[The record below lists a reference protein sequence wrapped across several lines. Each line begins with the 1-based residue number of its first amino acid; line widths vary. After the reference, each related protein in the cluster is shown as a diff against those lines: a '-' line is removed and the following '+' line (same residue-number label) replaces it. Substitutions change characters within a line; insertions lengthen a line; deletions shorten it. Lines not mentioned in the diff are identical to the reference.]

1 MSSSD
6 LLIARGKKPGK
17 LLMFR
22 DPYIVVVL
30 SCLLIVFHIR
40 IHKQQQY
47 RITKQYN
54 TVSSYNPSIDGIVIR
69 QVDAIVHVVILN
81 KPRSL
86 ISLIHVA
93 APLIRF
99 LVLYI
104 HTSLSP
110 IHLGKL
116 CMSLS
121 FAICLPFIFSWTALP
136 CLPNV

>member
-1 MSSSD
+1 MSSSE
-6 LLIARGKKPGK
+6 LRIAKGKKTGK

-22 DPYIVVVL
+22 DPYIVRVL

-40 IHKQQQY
+40 LHKQQQC

-54 TVSSYNPSIDGIVIR
+54 IVSSYNPSIDGIVIR
-69 QVDAIVHVVILN
+69 QIDAIASLN

-86 ISLIHVA
+86 ISLIRIA

-99 LVLYI
+99 LVLHIY
-104 HTSLSP
+104 TSLSP

-121 FAICLPFIFSWTALP
+121 FPICLPSIFSQTALP
-136 CLPNV
+136 SLSNV